1 MLKRYKFV
9 MCSYNYP
16 SFFLG
21 IRSKRL
27 RERLRKIEGG
37 ENNMFMD
44 HRIKVGVIPTRR
56 VDMSF
61 ALDRALYY
69 KDLVFKK
76 LDEFGVEYVTVEDVC
91 ADGILGAYSESD
103 AVIEKM
109 RREKVD
115 ALFFVHVNFEL
126 LPVR

>member
-76 LDEFGVEYVTVEDVC
+76 LDEFGVEYVTVYEP
-91 ADGILGAYSESD
+91 YSE
-103 AVIEKM
+103 E
-109 RREKVD
+109 RRKKDRERVKTNG
-115 ALFFVHVNFEL
+115 F
-126 LPVR
+126 PTKK